1 MVMLQ
6 SPPILAVADGNVS
19 LDIARRCE
27 DVLHAIDFLQLK
39 FVLER
44 FELSVPVIATPREIV
59 KTFLR

>member
-6 SPPILAVADGNVS
+6 SPPILAVADGIVS
-19 LDIARRCE
+19 PDLAPRCE
-27 DVLHAIDFLQLK
+27 DTLDAIVFLQLK

-59 KTFLR
+59 KNFLR